1 MRFKKEVFMNPK
13 IIIPQELLL
22 EIKSCSDGLE
32 DCYGISRPDE
42 GLIQVLSLQPH
53 DDLKKVARINFQRIE
68 LQDYPHSI
76 SFSEMETV
84 PVSDEFISRSQG
96 VIDTS
101 IVAARKVAFIGLG
114 SVGSQIAL
122 HLTQS
127 AVGRFILLD
136 PDGFS
141 ASNLSR
147 HVCDM
152 RDLGRYKTKAVKDMI
167 LRRNPQA
174 AIQTFEEN
182 LLDLSWHEQ
191 MERLQGSDLVI
202 STTDSTAAQF
212 MANELCH
219 SLQIPS
225 LYVGCYER
233 ACAGEILFVKP
244 GQTACFNCFMEFR
257 QSYLSE
263 LKKKEQ
269 RIPYSDEQPSELK
282 AEPGLAIDIAYI
294 VAIASAYALALLLPD
309 SNRNSLLDFERNL
322 TLVHSGS
329 PPLGRYS
336 EIFHQPFDFLLAR
349 VKRDDA
355 CPICQKSTG
364 GTYETSTNISRNP
377 F

>member
-1 MRFKKEVFMNPK
+1 MNPK

-22 EIKSCSDGLE
+22 EIRSCSDGLE
-32 DCYGISRPDE
+32 DCYGIARFNE
-42 GLIQVLSLQPH
+42 GLIQILSLQPH
-53 DDLKKVARINFQRIE
+53 DDLKKVARINSQGIE
-68 LQDYPHSI
+68 LEDYPYSI
-76 SFSEMETV
+76 PFAEMETI

-141 ASNLSR
+141 ASNLAR

-167 LRRNPQA
+167 LHRNPQA

-202 STTDSTAAQF
+202 ATTDSTAAQF
-212 MANELCH
+212 VTNELCH

-233 ACAGEILFVKP
+233 ACAGEVLFVKP

-282 AEPGLAIDIAYI
+282 SEPGLAIDIAYI

-309 SNRNSLLDFERNL
+309 SNRNSLLDLERNL
-322 TLVHSGS
+322 ALVHAGS

-364 GTYETSTNISRNP
+364 GTYETSANFSRNP
-377 F
+377 V